1 MIIYLLECDVCTYG
15 NHALQWISKNTI
27 GVDQVAIIIVRRTD
41 FRITNLH
48 FVDSEEIISIDIY
61 TELLDTNL
69 LSDTLWYSI
78 ANSID
83 FKRRKAALR
92 NHQSE
97 AAPFQVSPYVCL
109 IKAFGHRAFI
119 FSSAVLSARQRPS

>member
-27 GVDQVAIIIVRRTD
+27 RVDQVAIVIVRRTD

-48 FVDSEEIISIDIY
+48 LINSEEVVSIDIY

-69 LSDTLWYSI
+69 LSDTLRYGI
-78 ANSID
+78 AQFDRLQAKEGCIT
-83 FKRRKAALR
+83 
-92 NHQSE
+92 
-97 AAPFQVSPYVCL
+97 
-109 IKAFGHRAFI
+109 
-119 FSSAVLSARQRPS
+119 